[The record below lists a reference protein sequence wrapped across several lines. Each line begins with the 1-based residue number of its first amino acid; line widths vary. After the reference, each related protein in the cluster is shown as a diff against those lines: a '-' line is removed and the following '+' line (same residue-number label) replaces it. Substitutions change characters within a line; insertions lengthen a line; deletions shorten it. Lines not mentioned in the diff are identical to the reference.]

1 MLEPIKVDVW
11 SDVVCPW
18 CYIGKRKWEA
28 GVTAFAKGRRVAP
41 VVEIEFHSFELSPA
55 MPLDFEGTSIDF
67 LVRHKGI
74 SEAKARQLQE
84 HVAGIA
90 ATVGLVYDLGAA
102 RPTNTLRAHQL
113 LHLAKTHGVQPEMKE
128 RLLAAHLV
136 EGRHVGQ
143 KDALADLASEVGMD
157 REEVL
162 RSLNEE
168 EFLPAVRADQEIAD
182 QLGIRGVPFFV
193 IGGKYGISGA
203 QPPEVFTK
211 ALGQYE
217 ADRGNGPL
225 A

>member
-28 GVTAFAKGRRVAP
+28 GVAAFADGRGDAP
-41 VVEIEFHSFELSPA
+41 PVEVEFHSFELSPE

-74 SEAKARQLQE
+74 SETKAHQMQD
-84 HVAGIA
+84 HVSGIA
-90 ATVGLVYDLGAA
+90 ATVGLAYDLGAA
-102 RPTNTLRAHQL
+102 RPTSTLRAHQV
-113 LHLAKTHGVQPEMKE
+113 LHLAKTRGVQPEMKE
-128 RLLAAHLV
+128 RLLSAHLV
-136 EGRHVGQ
+136 EGRHVGRI
-143 KDALADLASEVGMD
+143 AELVELGAEIGLE

-168 EFLPAVRADQEIAD
+168 EFLPAVRADQRVAA

-193 IGGKYGISGA
+193 IDGKYGISGA
-203 QPPEVFTK
+203 QPPEVFTE
-211 ALGQYE
+211 ALTRVG
-217 ADRGNGPL
+217 DGP
-225 A
+225 